1 MRKLEENIKGNSSQS
16 SLLYQREKNQ
26 ANKANNNP
34 DEKSANTSVDEFTN
48 TGVVK
53 STETPAQKKNIS

>member
-1 MRKLEENIKGNSSQS
+1 MFLLVETVKERVRKLEENIKAKSSQS

-34 DEKSANTSVDEFTN
+34 DEKSSNTSVDELTN
-48 TGVVK
+48 T
-53 STETPAQKKNIS
+53 KKPR